1 MSVATA
7 LLLFAAGTGAGFVN
21 AVAGGGSAITI
32 PILIEIVGGSV
43 ANGTNR
49 VAVLLANAV
58 STVTFHRGGA
68 VPWPRVRR
76 LVVPTVAGAAAG
88 AWVASQIS
96 PEVMQRVFGVVIAG
110 VALSVAL
117 KPARWVRQREEALN
131 EPWRTIVFL
140 AIGFYGGFVQAGV
153 GFLLLAGLV
162 LGGGLDLVRGNAAK
176 VAIISAYSLVALLIF
191 VGADQV
197 DLRVGLVMGAGN
209 VTGALTATRLALREG
224 ATAWIRWVLVVA
236 AAVAALRML
245 FL

>member
-1 MSVATA
+1 MSPGTA
-7 LLLFAAGTGAGFVN
+7 LLLFAAGTVAGFVN
-21 AVAGGGSAITI
+21 AVAGGGSAVTI

-49 VAVLLANAV
+49 VAVLLANLV
-58 STVTFHRGGA
+58 STVGFHRGGA
-68 VPWPRVRR
+68 VPWSRVRG

-96 PEVMQRVFGVVIAG
+96 PDGMKRIFGFVVIG

-117 KPARWVRQREEALN
+117 KPSRWVKEREVSLH
-131 EPWRTIVFL
+131 EPWRSLVFL

-176 VAIISAYSLVALLIF
+176 VALISAYTLVALLIF
-191 VGADQV
+191 AGASQV
-197 DLRVGLVMGAGN
+197 DYRVGLVMAAGN
-209 VTGALTATRLALREG
+209 VTGAFTATRLALREG
-224 ATAWIRWVLVVA
+224 ATRWIRWVLVVA
-236 AAVAALRML
+236 ATIAALRML